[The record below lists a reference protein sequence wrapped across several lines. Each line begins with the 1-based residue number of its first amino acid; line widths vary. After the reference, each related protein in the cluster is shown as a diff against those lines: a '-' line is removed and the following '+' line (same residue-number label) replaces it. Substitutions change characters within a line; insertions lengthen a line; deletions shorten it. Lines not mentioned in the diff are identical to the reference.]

1 MVLACIGTSMCGPL
15 SCNVNVK
22 LISVSFE
29 QKLSCFFGKE
39 KQMVV
44 KCDVY
49 VSFYCDSDF
58 KVKDRSREKNTTVTS
73 LLLLTDK

>member
-1 MVLACIGTSMCGPL
+1 
-15 SCNVNVK
+15 
-22 LISVSFE
+22 
-29 QKLSCFFGKE
+29 
-39 KQMVV
+39 MVV

-49 VSFYCDSDF
+49 IIFYCDSDF